1 MKKLNE
7 DQLVPIIIDLNVS
20 GDQINESFLRSFGA
34 AIELIIKRMFGL
46 NNLNFSVRG
55 PRNPVRQFA
64 DTLAKEREYIDAFNR
79 LGLNNPS
86 VINNRHK
93 LERAIMDFEKQTGI
107 KWPLK

>member
-46 NNLNFSVRG
+46 NGLNFQARG
-55 PRNPVRQFA
+55 PASPLRQLA
-64 DTLAKEREYIDAFNR
+64 DTLVKEKEYIEAFNR
-79 LGLNNPS
+79 FGLNNPS
-86 VINNRHK
+86 VINNRHR
-93 LERAIMDFEKQTGI
+93 LEKAIRDFENQTGI

>member
-46 NNLNFSVRG
+46 NGLNFNVRG
-55 PRNPVRQFA
+55 PQNSVQK
-64 DTLAKEREYIDAFNR
+64 LANTIRKETEYMRAFNR
-79 LGLNNPS
+79 FGLSNPS
-86 VINNRHK
+86 VVNNRHK
-93 LERAIMDFEKQTGI
+93 LEKAIREFEKQTGI
-107 KWPLK
+107 KWPIK